1 MGTPADRALA
11 TDTWR
16 HTSNNLMLVF
26 QFASGSSRDDACLLD
41 GSFFLVHVV
50 GGTKNVGNKGKSF
63 SFVSFS
69 SSSMDRDD
77 GRMMPWSLPL
87 EVAVVRVP
95 LVATRGDFRSPLVPL
110 KKISLEEKRNF
121 KLIKNKKKVRSPY
134 FQKKKI

>member
-1 MGTPADRALA
+1 
-11 TDTWR
+11 
-16 HTSNNLMLVF
+16 MLVF
-26 QFASGSSRDDACLLD
+26 QFVSGSSRDDACLLD
-41 GSFFLVHVV
+41 GPFFLVHIV
-50 GGTKNVGNKGKSF
+50 GGAKDICNKGKSF

-77 GRMMPWSLPL
+77 GRTTMPWSLPL

-121 KLIKNKKKVRSPY
+121 KLIENKKVRSPY
-134 FQKKKI
+134 FHKKKI